1 MLSNDLERF
10 FRALCSSFP
19 RSDILINSS
28 LGSTVF
34 SRFALYV
41 LSPEQISISKPSSYF
56 QFGENHYILI
66 SHFLPEQYHLL
77 LCLQLKDY
85 ESDNIPLSMVFSLE
99 QAVFL
104 VDKQTSP
111 LLIKD
116 KLSLLIKQIIE
127 GPVTE
132 DSSFISLLAS
142 EVNIDLTIPRV
153 VCVVDFRELHGKRGQ
168 KNKLLS
174 EALVLIRSFRPASSN
189 DIMGINENSQIL
201 FCRSLNKKFA
211 SIKSQCFDYFRLL
224 REHLSGKLGC
234 VAYIGVGFAVSAI
247 PEYTHSY
254 SCAQLALQYSYAQS
268 SGVVYS
274 LDHVNEIIF
283 ENTSMELL
291 NHYFNDNVR
300 LITENP
306 IYLQTIESLLLHN
319 MNLHET
325 ARALYIH
332 PNTLNFRIKQIKSLL
347 VLDPLNSNDDRYTLR
362 LIYRYFKWHSK
373 LYSETPLKMPIPSG
387 K

>member
-10 FRALCSSFP
+10 FRALCTSFQK
-19 RSDILINSS
+19 SDILIISS
-28 LGSTVF
+28 SGSAVF

-41 LSPEQISISKPSSYF
+41 LSPEQISTSKPSSYF
-56 QFGENHYILI
+56 QFGDSRYILV
-66 SHFLPEQYHLL
+66 SHSLPEQYRLL
-77 LCLQLKDY
+77 LCLQSNDY

-104 VDKQTSP
+104 VDKQASP

-116 KLSLLIKQIIE
+116 KLSLLIKQIIQ

-142 EVNIDLTIPRV
+142 EVKIDLTVPRV
-153 VCVVDFRELHGKRGQ
+153 VCVIDFGELQTKRGQ
-168 KNKLLS
+168 KQKLLS
-174 EALVLIRSFRPASSN
+174 EALVFIRSFRPSNPN
-189 DIMGINENSQIL
+189 DIMGINENSQVL

-211 SIKSQCFDYFRLL
+211 SIKSQCFNYFRLL
-224 REHLSGKLGC
+224 RDHLSSKLGSP
-234 VAYIGVGFAVSAI
+234 AYIGIGFAVSAI

-268 SGVVYS
+268 SGVAYS
-274 LDHVNEIIF
+274 LDHINEIIF
-283 ENTSMELL
+283 ENTPMELL
-291 NHYFNDNVR
+291 NHFLNENVR

-306 IYLQTIESLLLHN
+306 IYWQTIESLLLHN
-319 MNLHET
+319 MNFQET
-325 ARALYIH
+325 AKALYIH
-332 PNTLNFRIKQIKSLL
+332 RNTLNFRIKQIKSLL
-347 VLDPLNSNDDRYTLR
+347 AFDPLKSNDDRYTLH

-373 LYSETPLKMPIPSG
+373 LYSETPPKMPISSG